1 MENDDTI
8 LTREW
13 YVVQSIPGCENAAKS
28 NLDRRIKTLNMQDR
42 VFNVLI
48 PEISHKEKKKNGEEK
63 IVVEKVY
70 PGYLFVEMI
79 CDEDTWFMVRNTP
92 MVTGILGSSGGGAR
106 PVPLTEDEIN
116 PVLRMCN
123 IEVKVNI
130 DFAVGDQV
138 QILTGNFAGQIGA
151 VDSIDIDNKMVTVL
165 VEVFGRATPSEL
177 HFDEVKAIK

>member
-1 MENDDTI
+1 MANDDAI
-8 LTREW
+8 LTKEW
-13 YVVQSIPGCENAAKS
+13 YVIQSYVGCEKAAKM
-28 NLDRRIKTLNMQDR
+28 NLERRIKSLNMEDK

-48 PEISHKEKKKNGEEK
+48 PEVSHKEKKKNGEEK

-106 PVPLTEDEIN
+106 PVPLTEEEIN
-116 PVLRMCN
+116 PVLRLCN
-123 IEVKVNI
+123 MEVQVNI
-130 DFAVGDQV
+130 DFEVGDQV

-151 VDSIDIDNKMVTVL
+151 VDSIDIDNKIVTVL
-165 VEVFGRATPSEL
+165 VEVFGRPTPSEQ
-177 HFDEVKAIK
+177 HFDEVKVIK